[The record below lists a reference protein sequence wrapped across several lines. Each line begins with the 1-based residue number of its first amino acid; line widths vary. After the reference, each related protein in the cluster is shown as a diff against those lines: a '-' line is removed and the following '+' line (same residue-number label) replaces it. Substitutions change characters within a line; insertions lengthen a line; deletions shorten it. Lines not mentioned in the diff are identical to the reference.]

1 MSQVIDI
8 LLTMARE
15 PEVEFH
21 TGNRIRNGYMGFVIN
36 LATKIKKVTLAEKL
50 SSMDG
55 SSDVFTAAW
64 DDFLSGEFE
73 RSTAQNEKALGGRS
87 AQMPEEDEDASF
99 DVNMDKIMQ
108 RFKCFNQV
116 SVSKNSESDDT
127 P

>member
-1 MSQVIDI
+1 
-8 LLTMARE
+8 
-15 PEVEFH
+15 
-21 TGNRIRNGYMGFVIN
+21 MGFVIN

-55 SSDVFTAAW
+55 ASDVYTPAW
-64 DDFLSGEFE
+64 DEFLFGEFE